1 MQVYWLEQ
9 AEADTPVED
18 NWLNSSEQLCLHGFR
33 VPKRRADWRLG
44 RWTGKRALTAYFNAP
59 GCPDTLARIEIR
71 PSASG
76 APEVFLADTPGAVTI
91 SLSHRSGRA
100 LCAVAQRAVK
110 LGCDLEI
117 VEPRSDAFIRDYFAA
132 EEARVIKE
140 APDEDRARLAV
151 LIWSGKE
158 SALKA
163 LHTGLRLDTR
173 SVTVSFENA
182 SLDSKGWLALQAR
195 CSGNMVL
202 HGWWQHAGN
211 MIRTIV
217 ADQRLH
223 YPVRL
228 LVAPYCR
235 EASPCA

>member
-9 AEADTPVED
+9 DEADAPLEND
-18 NWLNSSEQLCLHGFR
+18 WLNSSEQLCLNGFR
-33 VPKRRADWRLG
+33 VRKRRVDWRLG

-59 GCPDTLARIEIR
+59 SFPDALAQIEIR

-76 APEVFLADTPGAVTI
+76 APEVFLADAPGAVTI
-91 SLSHRSGRA
+91 SISHRLGRA
-100 LCAVAQRAVK
+100 LCAVSQLGVN

-117 VEPRSDAFIRDYFAA
+117 VEPRSDAFIGDYFAA
-132 EEARVIKE
+132 EEERVIRE
-140 APDEDRARLAV
+140 APDTDRARLAM

-163 LHTGLRLDTR
+163 LHMGLRLNTR

-182 SLDSKGWLALQAR
+182 PVDSKGWAALEAR
-195 CSGNMVL
+195 CSDNKVF

-217 ADQRLH
+217 ADQRLD
-223 YPVRL
+223 YPIRL
-228 LVAPYCR
+228 AASPYCHD
-235 EASPCA
+235 AYQYA

>member
-18 NWLNSSEQLCLHGFR
+18 NWLNSGEQLCLNGFR

-59 GCPDTLARIEIR
+59 GSSDTLARIEIR

-76 APEVFLADTPGAVTI
+76 APEVFLAGTPGAVTI

-100 LCAVAQRAVK
+100 LCAVSQRGVN

-132 EEARVIKE
+132 EELRVIKE
-140 APDEDRARLAV
+140 APHADRARLAM
-151 LIWSGKE
+151 LMWSGKE
-158 SALKA
+158 TRHEERDCEFRERL
-163 LHTGLRLDTR
+163 TGLERMAG
-173 SVTVSFENA
+173 FA
-182 SLDSKGWLALQAR
+182 SSLSR
-195 CSGNMVL
+195 
-202 HGWWQHAGN
+202 
-211 MIRTIV
+211 
-217 ADQRLH
+217 
-223 YPVRL
+223 
-228 LVAPYCR
+228 
-235 EASPCA
+235 